1 MTKPRIVG
9 VAGSVRRP
17 SKTRA
22 LVEALGAEAARL
34 KTVDLIVHDLAE
46 IGSGLGAALSQ
57 AQLTPD
63 ARRVLRDIET
73 ADALIVGTPVY
84 KGSYAGLFKHLFD
97 FVEPDAL
104 RNVPV
109 VLTATGGGQR
119 HALVVEQHLRPLFG
133 FFEALTIPTAVYAS
147 EADFSGG
154 QLANAAVIERVAA
167 AAAQLS
173 ALLSRRSVH
182 AFNSAPVRLSLAR

>member
-1 MTKPRIVG
+1 MTQPRIVG
-9 VAGSVRRP
+9 IAGSVRRP

-22 LVEALGAEAARL
+22 LIEALGAEAARL
-34 KTVDLIVHDLAE
+34 KPVDFIVHDLAE
-46 IGSGLGAALSQ
+46 IGSGLGAALSR

-97 FVEPDAL
+97 FVEPEAL

-109 VLTATGGGQR
+109 ALAATGGGHR

-133 FFEALTIPTAVYAS
+133 FFEALTIPTAVYAAES
-147 EADFSGG
+147 DFAAGALAD
-154 QLANAAVIERVAA
+154 AAVIERVATA
-167 AAAQLS
+167 SAQLS
-173 ALLSRRSVH
+173 ALLGQRTGH
-182 AFNSAPVRLSLAR
+182 AFNAAPVRLALAR

>member
-1 MTKPRIVG
+1 MTQPRIVG
-9 VAGSVRRP
+9 IAGSVRRP
-17 SKTRA
+17 SKTRS
-22 LVEALGAEAARL
+22 LIEALGAKAAQARAADF
-34 KTVDLIVHDLAE
+34 VAYDLAD
-46 IGSGLGAALSQ
+46 IGSGLGSSLSR
-57 AQLTPD
+57 AQLTSD
-63 ARRVLRDIET
+63 VKRVLSDIET

-133 FFEALTIPTAVYAS
+133 FFKALTIPTAVYAS

-154 QLANAAVIERVAA
+154 QLADAAVIERIAA

-182 AFNSAPVRLSLAR
+182 AFNSAPLRLSLAR